1 MVRKMR
7 AWDAAPAERDLMK
20 LLVEKVENRVGG
32 RSGSKIQREIKRVLS
47 THAKADGWLE
57 APTLARALQATWLVG
72 LEQGEVLNFCDGLA
86 ARMPGGKLSCD
97 RFARYHNP
105 VQVQRATGGSD
116 VDVERAKALKT
127 VLRDELERTAR
138 AELGA
143 WTADDRE
150 PAAVAELARAGGEP
164 ARARVLGGL
173 TPVRVHGLGRPGA
186 EPSASAVAYFQPTRT
201 VLFACG
207 SSVVVDDLD
216 EDDGQRVYCG
226 HAEAVGC
233 VAAHATRPVACS
245 AMPAPCVWRLRSL
258 EVLQVLGRGLF
269 RGVRHV
275 AFLGGHALAAA
286 GADGGRDGLP
296 FLAVFDSE
304 TGDVLGEHLVS
315 CGRGGEVSG
324 GSNGRVYVWRDG
336 VCLASFAAHGTR
348 PVRSLSCAPAGD
360 AVLSAGDDGA
370 VRRWAGPRLSAQGD
384 CAIVASK
391 RPASADAAAAAGAAV
406 AGVVYA
412 RCLDG
417 EGAAALAAT
426 ARGTLMTVDVTT
438 EAGKRG
444 AVDGRKIRGLVL
456 ALEVVDGEGRRG
468 IDAVDR
474 AHGRDAYVVADADG
488 LELRSAPAAAPDG
501 PPDELRRG
509 VVHTTKVARLAF
521 LADDAHVVSLAK
533 GDRAVVVWAADA
545 GENYATGEHYSP
557 GPSSASPAYLEAQVS
572 QDDDAENCPPDAE
585 EDGDWPF

>member
-57 APTLARALQATWLVG
+57 APTLARAPGDVARGPRAGRGPQFLRRPRGAHARRQALLRPLRASRWRRRRRRAGAGAVAG
-72 LEQGEVLNFCDGLA
+72 AAPGERRLDVATPDAG
-86 ARMPGGKLSCD
+86 S
-97 RFARYHNP
+97 YHNP

-116 VDVERAKALKT
+116 VDVERAKALKA
-127 VLRDELERTAR
+127 VLSD
-138 AELGA
+138 ELGA
-143 WTADDRE
+143 QRSSAPGPPTTAS
-150 PAAVAELARAGGEP
+150 PPPSPSWLAPEASPRG
-164 ARARVLGGL
+164 ARVLGGL
-173 TPVRVHGLGRPGA
+173 TPVRVRPGRPGA
-186 EPSASAVAYFQPTRT
+186 EPAAAAVAYFPPTRT

-233 VAAHATRPVACS
+233 VAAHATPVACS
-245 AMPAPCVWRLRSL
+245 GDAGAVHVWRLKSL

-315 CGRGGEVSG
+315 CGRGGSVLRRARHAC
-324 GSNGRVYVWRDG
+324 GRCRG
-336 VCLASFAAHGTR
+336 AA
-348 PVRSLSCAPAGD
+348 AA

-370 VRRWAGPRLSAQGD
+370 VRRWAGAPLSAQGD

-406 AGVVYA
+406 AGVV
-412 RCLDG
+412 R
-417 EGAAALAAT
+417 AA
-426 ARGTLMTVDVTT
+426 
-438 EAGKRG
+438 
-444 AVDGRKIRGLVL
+444 
-456 ALEVVDGEGRRG
+456 
-468 IDAVDR
+468 
-474 AHGRDAYVVADADG
+474 
-488 LELRSAPAAAPDG
+488 
-501 PPDELRRG
+501 
-509 VVHTTKVARLAF
+509 
-521 LADDAHVVSLAK
+521 
-533 GDRAVVVWAADA
+533 
-545 GENYATGEHYSP
+545 
-557 GPSSASPAYLEAQVS
+557 
-572 QDDDAENCPPDAE
+572 
-585 EDGDWPF
+585 